1 MSTLPPLDPVLAAA
15 AAAQPALD
23 PLRSAAAA
31 GQRLRHW
38 FGPPSVRR
46 TVMLALVTVL
56 ALTAASAYATRYLL
70 LFRVHDYAIL
80 NLAGQLR
87 EMAGAISLDARQIRK
102 ADPTELGA
110 REIDAFRDRLQRQAL
125 EFDRIVEGFEK
136 RSLPVDLTG
145 LDGPLTCNWDEQS
158 RAQLARSSAV
168 WKDVR
173 RRLAPALRAQASAA
187 DVLAAAAAL
196 DSDSER
202 LLDAARALGRSFKLA
217 MQDKLAFVLS
227 FQVAVMV
234 LCAAVGLALLQWL
247 RRRVLLPL
255 EQVERAAGRL
265 MQGELGLQ
273 VPVSGDREIAA
284 VAVSLNDLSA
294 RLRLLFDV
302 SGRAASGLD
311 TGELMETLLQ
321 GVAPVVAVDF
331 IGVAVRADGPSGGWR
346 MHRTAGAGAD
356 GLGDGV
362 PLMADASVDSATAAL
377 QAAGARAGF
386 GSVYVL
392 PLQDGPHDAALLMF
406 ATQRRDGLPEAA
418 RGLLR
423 ALSDQVRAQLD
434 RTLSTEALVVAAIE
448 GLAKLAES
456 RDPETGDH
464 LVRMSAY
471 SAMLAAELAS
481 DPAYA
486 LRIDNRY
493 VEDIRR
499 FAPMHD
505 IGKVGIADS
514 ILLKPGRL
522 TDEERLEMT
531 LHPSIG
537 GDVLR
542 RCEAQMQA
550 RGRSVFRIG
559 IEIAEGHHERWD
571 GTGYPRRIAG
581 ESIPLSARIVAVAD
595 VLDALTS
602 RRPYKSAWPIE
613 QALATIDADAGK
625 HFDPAVVAALHRCL
639 PAILDFYERHKHI

>member
-38 FGPPSVRR
+38 FGPASVRR

-56 ALTAASAYATRYLL
+56 LLTAASAYTTRYLL

-87 EMAGAISLDARQIRK
+87 EMAGAMSLDARQIRR
-102 ADPTELGA
+102 ANPTELGA

-125 EFDRIVEGFEK
+125 EFDRIVDGFEK
-136 RSLPVDLTG
+136 RSLPVELTG
-145 LDGPLTCNWDEQS
+145 LDSPVICNWDEQS
-158 RAQLARSSAV
+158 LAQLERSSAV

-173 RRLAPALRAQASAA
+173 RRLAPALRTQASAA
-187 DVLAAAAAL
+187 EVLAAAAAL

-217 MQDKLAFVLS
+217 MQDKLAVVLS
-227 FQVAVMV
+227 FQVAVMG
-234 LCAAVGLALLQWL
+234 LCAALGLALLQWL

-302 SGRAASGLD
+302 AGRAAAGLD

-331 IGVAVRADGPSGGWR
+331 IGVAVRADEPSGGWR
-346 MHRTAGAGAD
+346 MHRTAGAGAE

-362 PLMADASVDSATAAL
+362 PLMADSSVDSATAAL

-418 RGLLR
+418 RGLLG

-471 SAMLAAELAS
+471 SAMLAAELAN

-505 IGKVGIADS
+505 IGKVGIADR

-581 ESIPLSARIVAVAD
+581 ESIPLAARIVAVAD

-602 RRPYKSAWPIE
+602 RRPYKSAWPVE

-639 PAILDFYERHKHI
+639 PAILDFYERHKHV